1 MVLNYGERRGARDED
16 LRPSVPA
23 SWIDKNSPIP
33 MYYQIMNQLR
43 EKIAAGEY
51 TVDDALPPEREL
63 VETYQVSRMTIR
75 QAISELVNEGILV
88 RRKGIGTFVAPP
100 KLEQA
105 LNSLTSFTED
115 MAQRGM
121 KAGSRIISFKEMIP
135 DPTIRKTLGL
145 SAEEKV
151 FECVRLRLADEEP
164 MALETTS
171 LVASICPGLR
181 QEDLENQSL
190 YKVLTERWG
199 IQLDRATQS
208 LEPILAPPYEAMLL
222 HIAPGS
228 PLLFMHRVTYEQ
240 NGRAF
245 EHVKSLY
252 RGDRYKFVT
261 ELHRRAER

>member
-1 MVLNYGERRGARDED
+1 MVLNHGERRGGRDVYLPPRQGA
-16 LRPSVPA
+16 LRPSVPPP
-23 SWIDKNSPIP
+23 WIDKNSPIP
-33 MYYQIMNQLR
+33 MYYQIMSQLR
-43 EKIAAGEY
+43 EQISAGEY

-75 QAISELVNEGILV
+75 QAISELVN
-88 RRKGIGTFVAPP
+88 
-100 KLEQA
+100 
-105 LNSLTSFTED
+105 
-115 MAQRGM
+115 
-121 KAGSRIISFKEMIP
+121 AGSRIISFKGMVRVP
-135 DPTIRKTLGL
+135 AIRKTLGL
-145 SAEEKV
+145 STEDAV

-190 YKVLTERWG
+190 YKVVTERWG
-199 IQLDRATQS
+199 IQLDHATQS

-222 HIAPGS
+222 HVAPGS
-228 PLLFMHRVTYEQ
+228 PLLLMHRVTYEQ